1 MIKKKK
7 LCDTFQNFV
16 NLQLISLTG
25 LNTTLYIYV
34 CNIIKTILFDSILKL
49 SREKGGKEENE
60 TRVKFSLTK
69 LLATGQQY
77 VEYIRWRAKFDRETG
92 SIREG
97 SLI

>member
-1 MIKKKK
+1 MRHFSKFRQFAIDFFDRFKH
-7 LCDTFQNFV
+7 NA
-16 NLQLISLTG
+16 I
-25 LNTTLYIYV
+25 YIYV

-69 LLATGQQY
+69 LLVTGQQY